1 METDKYISL
10 EHELYEI
17 KQEIVADT
25 YQMKIL
31 EKQLNTYQVNLRK
44 TEIIEKEIKSL
55 SDETKIYDKIGRLF
69 VLSNKDEICKNLAE
83 NHVGISKDLENQ
95 KILYKK
101 YQDMVNDHTKHYNEV
116 LLSKKN

>member
-1 METDKYISL
+1 MSTGVYKNCGLIITNLKKRQHEKASFSWDRDSL
-10 EHELYEI
+10 RQARIY
-17 KQEIVADT
+17 
-25 YQMKIL
+25 
-31 EKQLNTYQVNLRK
+31 LRK